1 MELVTFVLDVFHS
14 NPEFIDNETPC
25 IEFVDILLLNN
36 MEPKQ
41 HKVYL
46 IAVLTDVR
54 VSIDRSCIS

>member
-1 MELVTFVLDVFHS
+1 MELVTFVLDVS
-14 NPEFIDNETPC
+14 YPNPEFIDSETPC
-25 IEFVDILLLNN
+25 IEFVDILFLNN
-36 MEPKQ
+36 RESKQ